1 MKKVIATTKSPAA
14 IGPYSQAI
22 EKNGVLF
29 VSGQIPIEPESGEI
43 IAVSVAEQ
51 TKQVLINLKNILETA
66 DYSLGDVV
74 KTTCYLTDLGTFSEM
89 NEIYAQFFTA
99 DPPARATVEVSKLP
113 RGARVE
119 IDLIA
124 IR

>member
-29 VSGQIPIEPESGEI
+29 VSGQIPIEPESDEI